1 MMNIDLN
8 AIAYLEIEGFNY
20 AYQTNEHV
28 GEVNSY
34 FARIPMGYTSD
45 QIRIS
50 DTGGFDKA
58 VVSYERL
65 NKLKLRLR
73 LFNGV
78 LLDMEDQDFD
88 ITLAFYCKK

>member
-1 MMNIDLN
+1 MINIDLN
-8 AIAYLEIEGFNY
+8 AVSYLEIDGFNY
-20 AYQTNEHV
+20 AYQTNEHQ

-34 FARIPMGYTSD
+34 FARIPVGYSSD
-45 QIRIS
+45 GIRIS

-65 NKLKLRLR
+65 NKLKLKLR

-78 LLDMEDQDFD
+78 LLDMTDQDFD
-88 ITLAFYCKK
+88 ITLSFYCKK